1 MPKIHLQTFIKAKK
15 EIVFDLSRSVDLHLL
30 STAKT
35 NEKVIAGKI
44 SGLMDL
50 NDTVT
55 WRAKHLGFY
64 QNLKTKITAF
74 EKPNYFADE
83 MIKGAFN
90 SFKHEHFFEDLNN
103 GTLMRDIFD
112 YKSPF
117 AVLGKIVDQLF
128 LETYMKGFLVERNE
142 MIKQSAESDQW
153 KKILDFDPG

>member
-35 NEKVIAGKI
+35 NEKAIAGKT

-64 QNLKTKITAF
+64 QNLTTKITAF

-83 MIKGAFN
+83 MVKGAFK

-128 LETYMKGFLVERNE
+128 LETYMKTFLIERNE
-142 MIKQSAESDQW
+142 MIKESAESNKW